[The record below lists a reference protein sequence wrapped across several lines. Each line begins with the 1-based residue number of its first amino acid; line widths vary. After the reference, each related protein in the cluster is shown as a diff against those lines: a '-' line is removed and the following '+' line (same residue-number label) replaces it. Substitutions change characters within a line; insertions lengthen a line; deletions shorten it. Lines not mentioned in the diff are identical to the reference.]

1 MKHFCEK
8 AHESIRS
15 ILEICFLVCVFFLP
29 HIINATELIE
39 MCFTN
44 TTLNFDNV
52 KFYLLLQ
59 LGNWVIGLLL
69 FLYMLHIFRK
79 TNKEKLLN
87 NRNVYHDYSYFWYWF
102 SSKILGYKKCNM
114 KLVPIFM
121 QYKLVLNDTFEDFYV
136 GLDDDYSIKENEQI
150 NIKKIKYDPI
160 LNEVNLVFADTYPII
175 ENQLPII
182 KKELSTII
190 ISRNNNDFN
199 RYYSPNFITNIINEV
214 RNLSTTV
221 NAINIYSTTNP
232 KHTVKI
238 AQDVFKLAER
248 GNIKKLVVY
257 QQSKDGIRKFGDK
270 GKTIF

>member
-8 AHESIRS
+8 VHESIRS
-15 ILEICFLVCVFFLP
+15 ILEICLLLFVFFLP
-29 HIINATELIE
+29 HIINATKLIE
-39 MCFTN
+39 MCFNN

-52 KFYLLLQ
+52 KYYLLLQ
-59 LGNWVIGLLL
+59 LGNWIIGLLL
-69 FLYMLHIFRK
+69 LLYVLHIFRK
-79 TNKEKLLN
+79 MNKEKLLN

-136 GLDDDYSIKENEQI
+136 GSDDDYSIKENEQI
-150 NIKKIKYDPI
+150 DIKKINYDLI
-160 LNEVNLVFADTYPII
+160 SDEINLVLADTYPII

-199 RYYSPNFITNIINEV
+199 RYFSPEFIVNIVNEV
-214 RNLSTTV
+214 RNLPINV
-221 NAINIYSTTNP
+221 NAINTYATTNP
-232 KHTVKI
+232 KHTLKI

-248 GNIKKLVVY
+248 GNIKKLVVF
-257 QQSKDGIRKFGDK
+257 QQSKDGLRKFGSK
-270 GKTIF
+270 GITIF